1 MQSTLLLA
9 SSYEPIDVI
18 SWKNA
23 IRLMTLGKAEIIEE
37 YDKDIRSMYLV
48 IKMPAVVRL
57 VSSFRKRKSQVKF
70 SRVNIYTRDKYRC
83 QYCGIKGGMKK
94 FTFDHVLPRSRGG
107 KTCWT
112 NITTC
117 CRECN
122 SKKRDRTPEEA
133 GMKLIKRPERPKWLP
148 SVTIRLSKQPVPGLW
163 NDYLYWHSS
172 LIEEESE

>member
-1 MQSTLLLA
+1 MQSTLLLDNG
-9 SSYEPIDVI
+9 YQPIDVI
-18 SWKNA
+18 SWKDA
-23 IRLMTLGKAEIIEE
+23 VRLLTLDKIEVIEE

-57 VSSFRKRKSQVKF
+57 VNSFRKRKAQVKF
-70 SRVNIYTRDKYRC
+70 SRVNIYTRDKYTC
-83 QYCGIKGGMKK
+83 QYCGVKGGMKK

-107 KTCWT
+107 KTSWT

-117 CRECN
+117 CRDCN

-148 SVTIRLSKQPVPGLW
+148 SVTIRLSRQPVPGKW
-163 NDYLYWHSS
+163 NDYLYWHSP
-172 LIEEESE
+172 LIEEQD

>member
-9 SSYEPIDVI
+9 ASYEPIDVI
-18 SWKNA
+18 CWKDA

-48 IKMPAVVRL
+48 IKMPAVIRL
-57 VSSFRKRKSQVKF
+57 VNSFRKRKTQVKF
-70 SRVNIYTRDKYRC
+70 SRVNIYTRDRYTC
-83 QYCGIKGGMKK
+83 QYCGIKGGMSK

-107 KTCWT
+107 KTTWT

-117 CRECN
+117 CKDCN

-133 GMKLIKRPERPKWLP
+133 GMRLIKKPERPTWLP
-148 SVTIRLSKQPVPGLW
+148 TVTIRLSSQPVPGLW
-163 NDYLYWHSS
+163 NDYLYWHSA
-172 LIEEESE
+172 LVEEV

>member
-9 SSYEPIDVI
+9 ASYEPIDVI
-18 SWKNA
+18 SWKDA

-57 VSSFRKRKSQVKF
+57 IGSFKKRKSQVKF
-70 SRVNIYTRDKYRC
+70 SRVNIYTRDKYKC
-83 QYCGIKGGMKK
+83 QYCAKKGSMKD

-107 KTCWT
+107 KTNWT
-112 NITTC
+112 NIATC
-117 CRECN
+117 CRDCN

-133 GMKLIKRPERPKWLP
+133 GMRLLNKPERPKWLP
-148 SVTIRLSKQPVPGLW
+148 SVTIRLSKQPVPGQW

-172 LIEEESE
+172 LVEEAE